1 MRKLLVGLLALA
13 VCLGLAG
20 ITQAGALKLQAAH
33 YFDED
38 HAYQKGFEKFRDVV
52 KAKSNGTIDVEI
64 YSRGVLGS
72 MKDYMQNMLQGALDV
87 SIVAPASAAGFAKE
101 LNFLDLLFL
110 WKDKDHWLR
119 ALDGET
125 GRRIAEIIEK
135 ATAKGG
141 SPGVKIL
148 GYGGA
153 SPRHI
158 ISRKAGYTTV
168 AELAGFKIRLQES
181 PTQIEMFKLLGTIP
195 AVVPYQETYSAVQ
208 TGVVD
213 GLENEMST
221 AFQMKFYEVAPHFS
235 ETGHVLTVRP
245 LLHERPYLEEA
256 HARSTE
262 DRIGSGQRGDG
273 GRPAAGV
280 EAGRRGGGP
289 NEEAR
294 DKVLCL
300 QRKAEDDGDHPPSPP
315 AGGQR
320 GGDERDPRHDR
331 ARGETVARW
340 SVRAAGSRLRAVL
353 YRHDYSR
360 STYEAP
366 GGADGADPNA
376 GSLSVH
382 LAHHGVRR
390 HAGLRAVCACR
401 GHCSSGPRRLLA
413 SS

>member
-1 MRKLLVGLLALA
+1 MRKVLVGLLALV
-13 VCLGLAG
+13 VCLGLASN
-20 ITQAGALKLQAAH
+20 TQAGTQKLQAAH

-110 WKDKDHWLR
+110 WKDKDHWQR
-119 ALDGET
+119 ALDGDT
-125 GRRIAEIIEK
+125 GRRIAEIIER

-158 ISRKAGYTTV
+158 ISRKGGYTTV
-168 AELAGFKIRLQES
+168 AEMAGFKIRLQES

-245 LLHERPYLEEA
+245 LFISGHTWKKLTPDQQNIVLEAAKEATAVVRQLEWKQDDEAVAQMKKLGTKFYPFKEKQKMMEITLPVRKRVAKDVGMGDVLDMIEREA
-256 HARSTE
+256 KR
-262 DRIGSGQRGDG
+262 
-273 GRPAAGV
+273 
-280 EAGRRGGGP
+280 
-289 NEEAR
+289 
-294 DKVLCL
+294 
-300 QRKAEDDGDHPPSPP
+300 
-315 AGGQR
+315 
-320 GGDERDPRHDR
+320 
-331 ARGETVARW
+331 
-340 SVRAAGSRLRAVL
+340 
-353 YRHDYSR
+353 
-360 STYEAP
+360 
-366 GGADGADPNA
+366 
-376 GSLSVH
+376 
-382 LAHHGVRR
+382 
-390 HAGLRAVCACR
+390 
-401 GHCSSGPRRLLA
+401 
-413 SS
+413 